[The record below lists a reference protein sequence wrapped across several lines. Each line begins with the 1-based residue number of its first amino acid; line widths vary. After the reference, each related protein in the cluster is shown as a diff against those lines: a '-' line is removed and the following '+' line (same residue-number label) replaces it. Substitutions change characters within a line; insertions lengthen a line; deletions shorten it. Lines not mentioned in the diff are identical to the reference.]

1 MTGNGETELEYW
13 KDRVDESRVVI
24 ESLREERDQLKTLL
38 DLMEQKLKVAE
49 QDLSRMRVALAQGV
63 EL

>member
-49 QDLSRMRVALAQGV
+49 QDLSRLQVALSQGV